1 MADRVH
7 TAHVLTVLNLKGGVG
22 KTHPSWVLASVAQ
35 ERGQR
40 ILLVDL
46 ETLGNL
52 SKSFLKYVAFDESVA
67 MLFDPSASPI
77 QWRSCSEPR
86 SVTSIPATAARAL
99 FDLSDQKA
107 WERLDGHLA
116 LLGAV

>member
-52 SKSFLKYVAFDESVA
+52 SKSFLKYVAFDESMALVQRTT
-67 MLFDPSASPI
+67 FSHVDP
-77 QWRSCSEPR
+77 RDR
-86 SVTSIPATAARAL
+86 
-99 FDLSDQKA
+99 
-107 WERLDGHLA
+107 
-116 LLGAV
+116 GAGIV